1 MDITAGTANMA
12 QPVSPNAVGDGTS
25 SAAVSHGDIEPSMNG
40 TAGPAIG
47 AAAAAQ
53 QPKVVQTAFIHKLY
67 KYLLDEELRRR
78 GLTFVQ
84 HAGRSVDSAPH
95 IVVEYKRKLRHVSL
109 QRILQGFVVGP
120 LAMPWMEIV
129 ANACRSYFKHTN
141 ISSFVRQLNMYG
153 FHKGRRKAAR
163 CKAPFAKINPS

>member
-1 MDITAGTANMA
+1 MDITAGSASMA

-25 SAAVSHGDIEPSMNG
+25 SAAVSHGDIETSMNG

-67 KYLLDEELRRR
+67 KWVLDREMLCR
-78 GLTFVQ
+78 GLTLVQ
-84 HAGRSVDSAPH
+84 HAGGPVDPAPH
-95 IVVEYKRKLRHVSL
+95 IVVEHKRKLRHVSV
-109 QRILQGFVVGP
+109 QRILQGLIVGLP
-120 LAMPWMEIV
+120 AMPWMKPVID
-129 ANACRSYFKHTN
+129 ACRSYFKHTN

-153 FHKGRRKAAR
+153 FHKGRRTAT
-163 CKAPFAKINPS
+163 